1 MSQHTHTPALA
12 RAASLMWRWSP
23 PVVLARFLWNMT
35 ARQWKV
41 GLATF
46 FGTML
51 LSAGIAFAADPGA
64 PAGLD
69 SFLSI
74 PDYSNGA
81 AKTLTEEIPTSRY
94 TIDHAVD
101 NNPVNIID
109 KAGNGMAN
117 AVWSLAVALAQIL
130 MVLIAWLLGNSDVG
144 NDTFNLTDLI
154 SSASTETM
162 AWLFPTCLAVAAV
175 AVWVDHKRDKTGAS
189 GLLTVGIIGVL
200 AAGFSLFPGVFVSGM
215 DTVRAA
221 GQDVVTATMP
231 DGDDAVSSQ
240 PFEYGSP
247 DLSQNTDNEAF
258 TRQVT
263 DSLWRSAVVTP
274 WCMVEFGNLEA
285 CEKYGTEMLTR
296 DNAEDRRDDVIKKQI
311 FKDDELGGKDGE
323 VGQWVHG
330 KKWPERLGMAFVA
343 LVVSLLM
350 LVMAAVLV
358 FTAIIAFIQALLL
371 LFLASFFLVV
381 GMIPGAPREW
391 LRNWSMAFAG
401 AVLASVITMLLL
413 VVTMGAITGIFLNP
427 ELPWAQGY
435 GLAILVLAAALG
447 LRSVVK
453 HLTHYSSDATG
464 GGAAT
469 RLIRTLMMRRALNT
483 LTKGRGGPGSRGRN
497 GADSKGDSRGG
508 SGVGGKRNSDTV
520 YKRMEQ
526 GRLQQSQTP
535 SSNAQRDPRNAAQR
549 QGGDR
554 QDQGRAD
561 VRGAHANAAQR
572 QGGDRQPRA
581 ADETRR
587 GRTARAESGHSG
599 ETPSRRAEQR
609 AAQPKPVQRR
619 DSRIDAQSGLRGGPQ
634 SVASRRSRPA
644 APAPNERPKNQAQK
658 KNVPPKKLRPAPAQ
672 PKPRRDRQNFSD
684 TRRRKG

>member
-572 QGGDRQPRA
+572 QGGDRQDQGRA
-581 ADETRR
+581 D
-587 GRTARAESGHSG
+587 
-599 ETPSRRAEQR
+599 
-609 AAQPKPVQRR
+609 V
-619 DSRIDAQSGLRGGPQ
+619 
-634 SVASRRSRPA
+634 
-644 APAPNERPKNQAQK
+644 
-658 KNVPPKKLRPAPAQ
+658 
-672 PKPRRDRQNFSD
+672 
-684 TRRRKG
+684 